1 MYNMSLL
8 EIKCPICKGT
18 LKVDITTGEVVEH
31 VEYEPPKANFE
42 DFLSSRKKG
51 VAWDDK
57 IKKAQEDQAK
67 RKAEIEMKFKQ
78 AKENPDTLADDSSP
92 LRTPFDWD

>member
-1 MYNMSLL
+1 MDLM

-18 LKVDITTGEVVEH
+18 LKIDPQTGEIVEH
-31 VEYEPPKANFE
+31 QNYEPPKANFE
-42 DFLSSRKKG
+42 EFLNSRKKG

-57 IKKAQEDQAK
+57 LKKAKEDEAK

-78 AKENPDTLADDSSP
+78 AKENPGEPDDSSP